1 MKTAT
6 LYGGLLGLA
15 LGTVLVTPAAYADT
29 FSGKLNGHDCAHEGK
44 TCPVDRLDPHIALER
59 DFVLQQANGEYK
71 FLPNVPRTVKV
82 RYVLSDIEVSGKLNP
97 KYQAIE
103 VSEFRV
109 KSDGGMKTVWSKAL
123 QQEEFEY
130 LYGEGKFPTIY

>member
-1 MKTAT
+1 MKLAV
-6 LYGGLLGLA
+6 LQKGLA
-15 LGTVLVTPAAYADT
+15 GLVLGMALAAPAAFAET

-59 DFVLQQANGEYK
+59 DFVLQKPNGDYM
-71 FLPNVPRTVKV
+71 FLPNVPRTVKA
-82 RYVLSDIEVSGKLNP
+82 RHVLSDVEVTGELNPRYQSIEVNEL
-97 KYQAIE
+97 
-103 VSEFRV
+103 RV